1 MALKTIADVG
11 EDIAELIEALP
22 KETKKFMKSEAKI
35 ARKFIRAYAKS
46 KVKKL
51 TGNYLKGFKAGKKVY
66 EWSDAEYNIRVYNS
80 APHAHLIED
89 GHRIVVAGKTLGFVP
104 GRHVMEEANKRFE
117 AEFLDH
123 VENNLADFIAK
134 ELDK

>member
-1 MALKTIADVG
+1 MAFKTIADIG
-11 EDIAELIEALP
+11 EEIGELTEALP
-22 KETKKFMKSEAKI
+22 KEIEKFMKAEARGL
-35 ARKFIRAYAKS
+35 RKFMVAYART

-51 TGNYLKGFKAGKKVY
+51 TGNYFKGFKAGKKVY
-66 EWSDAEYNIRVYNS
+66 SWSDAKYNVRVYNTM
-80 APHAHLIED
+80 PHAHLIED
-89 GHRIVVAGKTLGFVP
+89 GHRIVVAGKTVGFVP
-104 GRHVMEEANKRFE
+104 GRHVMEEANKCFE

>member
-1 MALKTIADVG
+1 MTLKTMAEVG
-11 EDIAELIEALP
+11 EELGEIVELLP
-22 KETKKFMKSEAKI
+22 KETEKFMKAEAKDL
-35 ARKFIRAYAKS
+35 RKFMVAYAKT

-51 TGNYLKGFKAGKKVY
+51 TGNYFRGFKAGKKVY
-66 EWSDAEYNIRVYNS
+66 KWSDEDYNVRVYNTM
-80 APHAHLIED
+80 PHAHLIED

-104 GRHVMEEANKRFE
+104 GRHVMEEANKRYE

>member
-22 KETKKFMKSEAKI
+22 EETKKFMNSEAKI

-51 TGNYLKGFKAGKKVY
+51 TGNYFRGFKAGKKVY
-66 EWSDAEYNIRVYNS
+66 KWSDADYNVRVYNTM
-80 APHAHLIED
+80 PHAHLIED

-104 GRHVMEEANKRFE
+104 GRHVMEEANKRYE